1 MTKDEYRLRHAHA
14 LIKGAMSELL
24 RINKLDTVSARVLR
38 DLYPM
43 EDALWQ
49 LTNGGRRENG
59 I

>member
-1 MTKDEYRLRHAHA
+1 MNNDEYRLRHAHA

-24 RINKLDTVSARVLR
+24 MIKNLDTVSAKVLH

-49 LTNGGRRENG
+49 LTSGGRRENG
-59 I
+59 